1 MVCGAIAAPRFIETT
16 RRANI
21 RAGASTSST
30 LVVTSRRGDI
40 FQLINETENWYVIR
54 LFSGQDRYLYKT
66 LARPAAY
73 EPSLP
78 DTIEARREV
87 FRAWEQADAEAKR
100 EADRRY
106 SPDSNLKRNLEY
118 LQLLVDRNKLEIA
131 HKYDLQPPDLR
142 RIIVEGNL
150 KGW

>member
-1 MVCGAIAAPRFIETT
+1 
-16 RRANI
+16 
-21 RAGASTSST
+21 
-30 LVVTSRRGDI
+30 VTSRRGDI
-40 FQLINETENWYVIR
+40 FQLIDETENWYVIR
-54 LFSGQDRYLYKT
+54 VFSGQDRYLYRT
-66 LARPAAY
+66 LAQPAAY

-87 FRAWEQADAEAKR
+87 FRAWGQADEEAKQ

-106 SPDSNLKRNLEY
+106 SPESNLKRNLEY
-118 LQLLVDRNKLEIA
+118 LQLLVDRKKLEIA